1 MSLYDPS
8 IIATGGDTVQ
18 DINGSRI
25 HTFTTVGTSS
35 FVVTRGGPVEVLVVA
50 GGGSGGVRHGGGGGA
65 GGLIYNTSFIVAP
78 NSVTVTVGDGGAARL
93 GSAGAGAGNSGS
105 NSVFGSLTAI
115 GGGYGNPG
123 TGGAGGSGGGGWY
136 TGVLGGTGTP
146 GQGNQGGMGSQGPFI
161 NENTYAGGGG
171 GGAGGAGGNS
181 TSIAPAIAGSGGNGL
196 QYSISG
202 TPTYY
207 AGGGGGSTTT
217 STGSGATGGSGGLGG
232 GGAGSGLVN
241 NPSDGVSG
249 TNGTGGGGGAGGWT
263 GSTNFN
269 SGKGGSGIVIVR
281 YPLGTLT
288 AGPQP
293 KIFLG
298 PLFSYPSSSG
308 TQPTSD
314 GTKVSFARAS
324 SQYMNFGSQ
333 TFDMSRGFS
342 VTCRFAF
349 TGTLGNWERIIDFG
363 NGPAS
368 DNIFIARLSNGNTI
382 RFVYINSATEYV
394 VTSTNSVSQDQI
406 NTVTAIYN
414 PSPLSLT
421 IILNGVTTTS
431 NPAVAATTPRTL
443 AFCYVGRS
451 NWSGDAYLNGDIYSL
466 NIYNRALTP
475 NELTGPPA
483 PSPWGIFT
491 ATPNGLTSAQ
501 AATSGLALRQGYP
514 GYTSGTYWLKPTS
527 GSTPGLAFVDM
538 TTDGGGWTLVYE
550 TVTATRASGSIVYSF
565 NNSSNLSAL
574 SFTRVAYSMNNFN
587 SWAFTSFD
595 SWSSTITNY
604 RIPSTNDVLVN
615 QRLVTNL
622 NVISSNTNVT
632 TGTGLNGALE
642 IWPYNYSTGRA
653 LSMGTYGSDATFDIN
668 DTYPL
673 GGAYGSFQVHD
684 ITNSRPVICWN
695 NHDSASPDIGFGPQ
709 ASNNPDW
716 TFTNGGATA
725 DFRVRVFVR

>member
-1 MSLYDPS
+1 MSLTDLP

-18 DINGSRI
+18 DINGNRI
-25 HTFTTVGTSS
+25 HTFTTVGTTS

-50 GGGSGGVRHGGGGGA
+50 GGGSGGMRHAGGGGA
-65 GGLIYNTSFIVAP
+65 GGLIYNRRFIVSP
-78 NSVTVTVGDGGAARL
+78 SSITVTVGDGGASVPT
-93 GSAGAGAGNSGS
+93 GSAAGPGFSGA

-115 GGGYGNPG
+115 GGGYGN
-123 TGGAGGSGGGGWY
+123 GGAGGNGGSGGGVFASNPVGA
-136 TGVLGGTGTP
+136 GTA
-146 GQGNQGGMGSQGPFI
+146 GQGNNGAFGSTGPLTG
-161 NENTYAGGGG
+161 ENSYGGGGG
-171 GGAGGAGGNS
+171 GGAGAAGTASTSVSPVTAGAGG
-181 TSIAPAIAGSGGNGL
+181 IGRQI
-196 QYSISG
+196 SISG

-207 AGGGGGSTTT
+207 AGGGGGGTTT
-217 STGSGATGGSGGLGG
+217 AVGGGAGGAGGLGG
-232 GGAGSGLVN
+232 GGAGGGSNSTVGIA
-241 NPSDGVSG
+241 G
-249 TNGTGGGGGAGGWT
+249 TNGTGGGGGCGGFSNAGG
-263 GSTNFN
+263 NFA

-281 YPLGTLT
+281 YPLGVL
-288 AGPQP
+288 AVGPQP

-314 GTKVSFARAS
+314 GTKLTFTRAS
-324 SQYMNFGSQ
+324 SQFLNYGSQ
-333 TFDMSRGFS
+333 TFDFTKGFTI
-342 VTCRFAF
+342 TCTFAF
-349 TGTLGNWERIIDFG
+349 TGISGNGYERIIDFG
-363 NGPAS
+363 PSGYGNNIVLCRNNGTNGLWFSVLQDQSITTSSGINTGTYYNVIAS
-368 DNIFIARLSNGNTI
+368 YDPSFGIYLYVNGSLVGS
-382 RFVYINSATEYV
+382 RACSATYTNFPNCYIGKSNSSDPYLSANIKV
-394 VTSTNSVSQDQI
+394 VNV
-406 NTVTAIYN
+406 
-414 PSPLSLT
+414 
-421 IILNGVTTTS
+421 
-431 NPAVAATTPRTL
+431 
-443 AFCYVGRS
+443 
-451 NWSGDAYLNGDIYSL
+451 
-466 NIYNRALTP
+466 YNRLLTP
-475 NELTGPPA
+475 SEVNGPPA

-491 ATPNGLTSAQ
+491 ASPNGLTSDQ

-550 TVTATRASGSIVYSF
+550 TVTATRVSGSIVYSF

-604 RIPSTNDVLVN
+604 RIPSNNDVFVN

-622 NVISSNTNVT
+622 NVVSSNTNVT

-642 IWPYNYSTGRA
+642 IWPSNYSTGRT
-653 LSMGTYGSDATFDIN
+653 LSMGTYGSDATYDIN
-668 DTYPL
+668 DS
-673 GGAYGSFQVHD
+673 GGSAVGGYGSFQVHD
-684 ITNSRPVICWN
+684 ITNLRPVICWN

-716 TFTNGGATA
+716 TFTNMGATA